1 MRGTQQGFTLIEL
14 MIVVVII
21 MILGSIALPQYQQYV
36 NKAKFSE
43 VIAAAMPHKIAVELC
58 SMEMGFDTE
67 GIKACDSGQNGI
79 AKRFSQVDGDTVG
92 HVGVIEVIDGKI
104 TVTANKNLGYTEN
117 PTYQLIPKFS
127 STSMRWEVGGT
138 CKEASLC

>member
-1 MRGTQQGFTLIEL
+1 MRRTQQGFTLIEL

-36 NKAKFSE
+36 NKAKFTE
-43 VIAAAMPHKIAVELC
+43 VIAAATPHKIAVELC
-58 SMEMGFDTE
+58 SMEMGIDEE
-67 GIKACDSGQNGI
+67 GMNKCDSGQNGI
-79 AKRFSQVDGDTVG
+79 ANPFSQAEGDTVG
-92 HVGVIEVIDGKI
+92 HVGNIEVIDGTI
-104 TVTANKNLGYTEN
+104 TVTANKNFGYEEN

-138 CKEASLC
+138 CKKAELC